1 MYDQWTNMHDT
12 PDGNEGLLAAS
23 AGYTFTNNSHPL
35 REVYSYTVSHSTSC
49 TLHSAYSDNRTI
61 QICT

>member
-1 MYDQWTNMHDT
+1 MHDT
-12 PDGNEGLLAAS
+12 PDGNEGLLAGS

-35 REVYSYTVSHSTSC
+35 REVYSYTVSHSMIC

-61 QICT
+61 QIGA